1 MLQKVCLALAL
12 ATAAAAGDCKASTL
26 DFVMLEGEA
35 SHAAI
40 EEDIRKELAVVGIEV
55 VPRVLNK
62 EDFNTAMIDGDF
74 ELVFSETWGA
84 PYDPHS
90 YVKAWTSTNDGEGHP
105 AVLASFPED
114 SPLHPDKFEASVASV
129 LAETDEAARQ
139 DKWTTIL
146 SDVHEAV
153 IHLPL
158 WGKRIPSVTVRN
170 RLEGYQPGHQQFDYP
185 IQRARVVS
193 GPKTVKVA
201 PGATLTVLGPETT
214 RVRWMG

>member
-1 MLQKVCLALAL
+1 MLQKAILALAL
-12 ATAAAAGDCKASTL
+12 AAGTAAATGDCKASTL

-90 YVKAWTSTNDGEGHP
+90 YVKSWTS
-105 AVLASFPED
+105 
-114 SPLHPDKFEASVASV
+114 PDEAHYSALPTVGIDTAAFTAEVDAIFADMDEAS
-129 LAETDEAARQ
+129 RR
-139 DKWTTIL
+139 DKWAALL
-146 SDVHEAV
+146 SEVHGEV
-153 IHLPL
+153 LHLPL
-158 WGKRIPSVTVRN
+158 WGKRIPAVSYIKVRFMTGGGY
-170 RLEGYQPGHQQFDYP
+170 RLLASGQTLEG
-185 IQRARVVS
+185 
-193 GPKTVKVA
+193 
-201 PGATLTVLGPETT
+201 
-214 RVRWMG
+214 